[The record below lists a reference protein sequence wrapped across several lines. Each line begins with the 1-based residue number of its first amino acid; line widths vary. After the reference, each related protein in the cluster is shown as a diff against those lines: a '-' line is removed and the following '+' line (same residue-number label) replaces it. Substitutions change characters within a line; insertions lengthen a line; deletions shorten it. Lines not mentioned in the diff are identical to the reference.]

1 MSYFLWIDALLRNLS
16 FLKER
21 LNNFTKLMPSNPVS
35 MISIIELGNIART
48 CKTEFRKVKY

>member
-21 LNNFTKLMPSNPVS
+21 LNNLTKLIPSNPVS
-35 MISIIELGNIART
+35 IISIIELSNIART